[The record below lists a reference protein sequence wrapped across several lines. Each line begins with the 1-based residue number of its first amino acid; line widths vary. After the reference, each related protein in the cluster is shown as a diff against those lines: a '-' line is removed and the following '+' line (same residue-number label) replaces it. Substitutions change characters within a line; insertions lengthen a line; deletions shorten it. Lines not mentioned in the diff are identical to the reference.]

1 MEDAGFVVS
10 NGGGSIVI
18 FDYGEG
24 TGKINNQ
31 RPHPEIAIEP
41 ENMQFTGQRLSVH
54 FG

>member
-18 FDYGEG
+18 FDHEEG
-24 TGKINNQ
+24 TGKTNNQ
-31 RPHPEIAIEP
+31 RPGPQIAIRP
-41 ENMQFTGQRLSVH
+41 EDMQFTGQRLSVH